1 MFNRNNV
8 KSAQV
13 YVPSIASAGSVIAG
27 VFMAPATC
35 EITGLRFIQGGGGT
49 ITSGWQLNVYKNASN
64 AGSRI
69 ATTGSTAVTVANTGY
84 DKTSALTSTASLK
97 KLAAGDIVLYELV
110 VVDAEVTVGSKVI
123 LEYVY
128 GYVD

>member
-8 KSAQV
+8 KTAQV
-13 YVPSIASAGSVIAG
+13 YVPSVVSASSVIAG
-27 VFMAPATC
+27 VFMAPSAC
-35 EITGLRFIQGGGGT
+35 EVTGLRFIQGGGGT
-49 ITSGWQLNVYKNASN
+49 ITSGWSLNVYKNASN
-64 AGSRI
+64 TGSRI
-69 ATTGSTAVTVANTGY
+69 ATTGAQAVTVANTGY
-84 DKTSALTSTASLK
+84 NLTSSLSSTASLK

-110 VVDAEVTVGSKVI
+110 VVDAEVTLGSKVL